1 MRIKRG
7 KRTAMSIEALYGKYR
22 IAKAD
27 GSLVDPH
34 ADYFIL
40 RLDTDPVAWSAA
52 REYARMTPNRKL
64 SNDLLERV
72 AKYDPCDSIREP
84 EALRYWQITK
94 EKKRAL
100 SIILEYISYDANDDI
115 EICFHAAVLRTMLEE
130 AL

>member
-1 MRIKRG
+1 
-7 KRTAMSIEALYGKYR
+7 MSIEALYGKYR

-40 RLDTDPVAWSAA
+40 RLDTDPVAWSAV

-84 EALRYWQITK
+84 EAPRSWQIT
-94 EKKRAL
+94 EERVRAIRL
-100 SIILEYISYDANDDI
+100 SEELAWDCKVGD
-115 EICFHAAVLRTMLEE
+115 VLRAMLKE
-130 AL
+130 AGV

>member
-1 MRIKRG
+1 
-7 KRTAMSIEALYGKYR
+7 MSIEALYGKYR

-40 RLDTDPVAWSAA
+40 RLDTDPVAWSAV

-84 EALRYWQITK
+84 EAPRSWQIT
-94 EKKRAL
+94 EERIWL
-100 SIILEYISYDANDDI
+100 LEYCLETLLDAPDI
-115 EICFHAAVLRTMLEE
+115 EEIPGPGHSIEMLRAMLRE
-130 AL
+130 AEQ

>member
-1 MRIKRG
+1 
-7 KRTAMSIEALYGKYR
+7 MSIEALYGKYR

-40 RLDTDPVAWSAA
+40 RLDTDPVAWSAV

-72 AKYDPCDSIREP
+72 AKYNPCDSIREP
-84 EALRYWQITK
+84 EAPRYWQITEERK
-94 EKKRAL
+94 AALKRL
-100 SIILEYISYDANDDI
+100 YGLLVIRYKYSYLD
-115 EICFHAAVLRTMLEE
+115 ETETLHAMLEE
-130 AL
+130 AGQ

>member
-1 MRIKRG
+1 
-7 KRTAMSIEALYGKYR
+7 MSIEALYGKYR

-40 RLDTDPVAWSAA
+40 RLDTDPVAWSAV

-84 EALRYWQITK
+84 EAPRSWQIT
-94 EKKRAL
+94 EERIGL
-100 SIILEYISYDANDDI
+100 LEYCLETLLDAPDI
-115 EICFHAAVLRTMLEE
+115 EEIPGPGHSIEMLRAMLRE
-130 AL
+130 AEQ

>member
-1 MRIKRG
+1 
-7 KRTAMSIEALYGKYR
+7 MSIEALYGKYR

-40 RLDTDPVAWSAA
+40 RLDTDPVAWSAV

-84 EALRYWQITK
+84 EAPRSWQIT
-94 EKKRAL
+94 EERIGL
-100 SIILEYISYDANDDI
+100 LEYCLETLLDAPDI
-115 EICFHAAVLRTMLEE
+115 EEIPGPSHSIEMLRAMLRE
-130 AL
+130 AEQ

>member
-1 MRIKRG
+1 
-7 KRTAMSIEALYGKYR
+7 MSIEALYGKYR

-40 RLDTDPVAWSAA
+40 RLDTDPVAWSAV

-84 EALRYWQITK
+84 EAPRSWQITEERKAAIWHAVAVLK
-94 EKKRAL
+94 E
-100 SIILEYISYDANDDI
+100 NDPDDEHLWDE
-115 EICFHAAVLRTMLEE
+115 EIAVLRAMLRE
-130 AL
+130 AE

>member
-1 MRIKRG
+1 
-7 KRTAMSIEALYGKYR
+7 MSIEALYGKYR

-40 RLDTDPVAWSAA
+40 RLDTDPVAWSAV

-84 EALRYWQITK
+84 EAPRSWQIT
-94 EKKRAL
+94 EERIGL
-100 SIILEYISYDANDDI
+100 LEYCLETLLDAPDI
-115 EICFHAAVLRTMLEE
+115 EEIPGPGHSIEVLRAMLTE
-130 AL
+130 AEQCE